1 MNSKVRP
8 NLINLINLNT
18 SDIERFQNEV
28 LRPIIKMQNNL
39 LVAFFKNYIKNNKI
53 KFNTLKA
60 EVQENKINTILT
72 KDINFKNILIGSIIG
87 HLEENE
93 IEIYFKYKTEINKR
107 IIQIIKQRLHDNFII
122 HDEAS

>member
-8 NLINLINLNT
+8 NLINLINSNT

-28 LRPIIKMQNNL
+28 LRPVIKMQNNL

>member
-53 KFNTLKA
+53 KFNTLKP

>member
-8 NLINLINLNT
+8 NLINLINSNT

-53 KFNTLKA
+53 KFNTLKP

-107 IIQIIKQRLHDNFII
+107 IIQIIKQKLHDNFII

>member
-8 NLINLINLNT
+8 NLINLINSNT

-60 EVQENKINTILT
+60 KVQENKINTILT

>member
-8 NLINLINLNT
+8 NLINLINSNT

-28 LRPIIKMQNNL
+28 LRPVIKMQNNL

-53 KFNTLKA
+53 KFNTLKP